1 MCDEAF
7 LLRCRRQINRLQITE
22 TVFFLNINPLSE
34 RSQRAQTFI
43 CGCFLQESAGDKRS
57 T

>member
-1 MCDEAF
+1 MCDAAF

-22 TVFFLNINPLSE
+22 TLFFLNINPLSE

-43 CGCFLQESAGDKRS
+43 CGCFSQESAGDKRS